1 MAAAGKLEV
10 DVELKTSADKFWESI
25 RDSSTVFPKALPHH
39 YKSIQVLEGDG
50 KSVGSVRLIHYA
62 EASSL
67 VTFDKERIDAV
78 DEEKKIL
85 SYSVIEGDLLKFY
98 KSFKATLMVS
108 AKGDGSSVKWVS
120 EFEKASDEIPDP
132 NIIRD
137 FAVENFTKLDA
148 YLKA

>member
-1 MAAAGKLEV
+1 M
-10 DVELKTSADKFWESI
+10 
-25 RDSSTVFPKALPHH
+25 
-39 YKSIQVLEGDG
+39 
-50 KSVGSVRLIHYA
+50 YA
-62 EASSL
+62 ASSI
-67 VTFDKERIDAV
+67 VTFDKEKIESV

-98 KSFKATLMVS
+98 KSFKATLTVS
-108 AKGDGSSVKWVS
+108 AKGGGSSVKWVS

-137 FAVENFTKLDA
+137 FAVDNFTKLDA

>member
-1 MAAAGKLEV
+1 MAAAGKLDVE
-10 DVELKTSADKFWESI
+10 VELKTNADKFWESI

-50 KSVGSVRLIHYA
+50 KSVGSEKI
-62 EASSL
+62 ES
-67 VTFDKERIDAV
+67 V

-98 KSFKATLMVS
+98 KSFKATLTVS
-108 AKGDGSSVKWVS
+108 AKGGGSSVKWVS

-137 FAVENFTKLDA
+137 FAVDNFTKLDA